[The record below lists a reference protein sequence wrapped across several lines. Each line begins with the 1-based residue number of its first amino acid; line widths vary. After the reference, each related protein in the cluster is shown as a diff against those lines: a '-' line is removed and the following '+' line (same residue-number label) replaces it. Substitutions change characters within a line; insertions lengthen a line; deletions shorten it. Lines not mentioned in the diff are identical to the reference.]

1 MSGKLSA
8 TVLILIFVLCDYS
21 EVKTNPTSTI
31 ATIVGGVLAALIGV
45 ILGLVAV
52 IAVRRR
58 ARAQLRIVDPRS
70 RRMRDT
76 CISEQETGID
86 VVCV

>member
-1 MSGKLSA
+1 MSGKLC
-8 TVLILIFVLCDYS
+8 TTDLILIFVLCDYS

-58 ARAQLRIVDPRS
+58 SRKLRLVDPRS
-70 RRMRDT
+70 RRMRAT

-86 VVCV
+86 AVCV

>member
-1 MSGKLSA
+1 MSGQLCT

-21 EVKTNPTSTI
+21 EVKINPTSTI

-45 ILGLVAV
+45 ILGLVTV

-58 ARAQLRIVDPRS
+58 ARKLRFVDQRS
-70 RRMRDT
+70 RSMRDT
-76 CISEQETGID
+76 CISEQETGVD

>member
-1 MSGKLSA
+1 MSGKLCA

-58 ARAQLRIVDPRS
+58 ARKLRLVDPRS
-70 RRMRDT
+70 RRMKDT

>member
-1 MSGKLSA
+1 MSGQLCA

-21 EVKTNPTSTI
+21 EVINNPTSTI

-45 ILGLVAV
+45 ILGLVTV

-58 ARAQLRIVDPRS
+58 ARKLRFVDPRS
-70 RRMRDT
+70 RSMRDT
-76 CISEQETGID
+76 CISEQETGVD

>member
-1 MSGKLSA
+1 M
-8 TVLILIFVLCDYS
+8 CDYS

-58 ARAQLRIVDPRS
+58 ARKLRLVDPRS
-70 RRMRDT
+70 RSMRAT